1 MSSHGNL
8 RLFLL
13 PSAVLLAAV
22 LLYPL
27 GYAVYLSLFDVSI
40 GRGEARFVGLGNY
53 LELLSDEQVWW
64 SVWTTLVIV
73 LPAVTL
79 QFVIGFLLAYGLF
92 SLVRGGRA
100 FLILNFLPHIIT
112 PVVAALFL
120 RWIFVGRWGLL
131 DATLATF
138 GIWPPD
144 WLGDPTWAR
153 ITIIVAD
160 TWKFTPFMTLVL
172 FAGLLSMDRNLFDA
186 AAVDGADGWSLVW
199 HVILPTLRPIILF
212 VLVIRTMDAIRFF
225 DTIYVMTGGGPGT
238 ATQTIPI
245 LTYRIGFGLLQI
257 GKASTLG
264 VLALLLAAVL
274 IAALILIAYRRE
286 RGAF

>member
-245 LTYRIGFGLLQI
+245 LTYRIGFGLLQM